1 MRRGEIWWADTGV
14 AGGRPVLVLTRNP
27 VADRIDRV
35 VVAHLTT
42 TVRGLSSELRVG
54 IGDGLDRAGV
64 VTFDNINT
72 LQRSAFR
79 RRLACLDE
87 DRMDEACRVLG
98 AALGCRV

>member
-1 MRRGEIWWADTGV
+1 M
-14 AGGRPVLVLTRNP
+14 LVLTRDP

-54 IGDGLDRAGV
+54 IPDGLDRAAV

-72 LQRSAFR
+72 LDRSAFR
-79 RRLACLDE
+79 RRLARLDP
-87 DRMDEACRVLG
+87 DRMAEACRVLS